1 VSEAL
6 STIYRDLTRSSKHS
20 TGTHC
25 NHDTL
30 CTTAAT
36 EWVRAVF
43 CGVFATPVVVR
54 CAHPVPT
61 LPCFRLSTP
70 RSYEI
75 FCGDAF
81 VFVVHGYPTIWLYR
95 LLTLST
101 LFPLLSGGRAS
112 LTLDNMDEPYL
123 GGIRFT
129 IMPPMKR
136 HM

>member
-1 VSEAL
+1 
-6 STIYRDLTRSSKHS
+6 
-20 TGTHC
+20 
-25 NHDTL
+25 
-30 CTTAAT
+30 
-36 EWVRAVF
+36 
-43 CGVFATPVVVR
+43 
-54 CAHPVPT
+54 
-61 LPCFRLSTP
+61 
-70 RSYEI
+70 
-75 FCGDAF
+75 

>member
-1 VSEAL
+1 M
-6 STIYRDLTRSSKHS
+6 
-20 TGTHC
+20 
-25 NHDTL
+25 
-30 CTTAAT
+30 TAAT

-43 CGVFATPVVVR
+43 CGVFTTPLVVR

-61 LPCFRLSTP
+61 LPCFRLSAP
-70 RSYEI
+70 RSYENL
-75 FCGDAF
+75 CGDAF
-81 VFVVHGYPTIWLYR
+81 VFVVHGYPAIWLCR

-129 IMPPMKR
+129 IMSPMKR